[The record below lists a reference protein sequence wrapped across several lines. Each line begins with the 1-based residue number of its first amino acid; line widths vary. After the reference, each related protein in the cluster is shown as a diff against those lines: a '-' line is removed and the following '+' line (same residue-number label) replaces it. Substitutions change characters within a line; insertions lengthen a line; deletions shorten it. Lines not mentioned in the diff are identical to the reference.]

1 MGVQIKLRWNNTV
14 SVTHEATVDVD
25 DLPDDLIEHLD
36 GNEWTIAYGDVDSA
50 EVNEFLENLETPV
63 STTSYM
69 TESRYVEED
78 YDLDVEVTPPPA
90 PPVRTGPIS
99 VEVAEYIS
107 LVEAETEMLTP
118 YNADEVIDLADETRK
133 ERA

>member
-1 MGVQIKLRWNNTV
+1 MGVLIKLRWNNTV

-25 DLPDDLIEHLD
+25 NLPDDLIEHLD
-36 GNEWTIAYGDVDSA
+36 GNEWTIAAGDVDSH
-50 EVNEFLENLETPV
+50 EVKDFLENLETPV
-63 STTSYM
+63 AVVSYE
-69 TESRYVEED
+69 TEHRYIEDDFEVVES
-78 YDLDVEVTPPPA
+78 TPPPA
-90 PPVRTGPIS
+90 PPVQTGPIS

-107 LVEAETEMLTP
+107 LLEAETEMLTP

>member
-36 GNEWTIAYGDVDSA
+36 GNEWTIADGDVDSA
-50 EVNEFLENLETPV
+50 EVAAFLEQYETAV
-63 STTSYM
+63 GTVGYEV
-69 TESRYVEED
+69 ESRFID
-78 YDLDVEVTPPPA
+78 DGYDVVEVTPPPA
-90 PPVRTGPIS
+90 PPVHTGPIS
-99 VEVAEYIS
+99 VEVAEYIAM
-107 LVEAETEMLTP
+107 VEAESELITP
-118 YNADEVIDLADETRK
+118 YNADEVIDFADETRK

>member
-1 MGVQIKLRWNNTV
+1 MGVSVKLRWNNTV

-25 DLPDDLIEHLD
+25 DLPDALIEYIDDHD
-36 GNEWTIAYGDVDSA
+36 WTIAAGDVDSA
-50 EVNEFLENLETPV
+50 EVAAFLEQHETPV
-63 STTSYM
+63 STMSYE
-69 TESRYVEED
+69 TESRYIEDDFEVVE
-78 YDLDVEVTPPPA
+78 LTPPPA
-90 PPVRTGPIS
+90 PPVQTGPIS

-107 LVEAETEMLTP
+107 LLEAETEMLTP

>member
-1 MGVQIKLRWNNTV
+1 MGVLLKLRWNNTV
-14 SVTHEATVDVD
+14 SVTHEAVIDVD
-25 DLPDDLIEHLD
+25 DVPDDLIERID
-36 GNEWTIAYGDVDSA
+36 GYDWTIATGDVDSA

-63 STTSYM
+63 AVVSYE
-69 TESRYVEED
+69 TENRYVEDDFEV
-78 YDLDVEVTPPPA
+78 VEVAPPPA

-107 LVEAETEMLTP
+107 LVEGGTEMLTP
-118 YNADEVIDLADETRK
+118 YNADEVIDFADATRK